1 MQFKRLI
8 IGTLLLVLLTS
19 GFQAFHVEDASASP
33 PPPARVDHNSVA
45 LFDQIPADYLTKARN
60 LTMTF
65 MDRSVGS
72 NINDG
77 LSCLAASS
85 WADSPSNCRRDYI
98 DSTLT
103 NWKTFAAGDTNIPSS
118 ILFPGGHSRN
128 NIEFIM
134 GSGTWEEDL
143 SNFIS
148 LYPNYA
154 SRDIFTLQHNYL
166 HVSAGSTIDDVYF
179 DPNYAG
185 TNIFDVL
192 ALETQYPDNIFVYW
206 TSSLAR
212 TVGSQDAQSFN
223 DQMRSWTSSNQKIFL
238 DVADIES
245 HRPDGSACRNNQ
257 GYEVICSDYTTETEG
272 GHLGSVSSGKI
283 RIAKAI
289 WVMLAQISGWVPGST
304 PLPTATTLPSA
315 TRQPTILPTNQPTLL
330 PTSRPTTQPTSQP
343 TLQPTMQPTSQP
355 TLLPTSQPTTMPT
368 SQPTPQPTN
377 LPSGGSTILI
387 NQDSVRLYDRIPTE
401 YLRAAEQIRML
412 FMDRSVG
419 SNINDGLT
427 CLSYSSWAAS
437 PSHCRRDYTNMSQGT
452 WKTFTQSDRNIPA
465 GIQFPGN
472 NNRSN
477 IAFTSGAG
485 TWEQDLNTFLQS
497 YARNIQNRDI
507 FTLQHNY
514 LHVSSGS
521 TIDNVYFDPN
531 YSGSNIYDIV
541 ALESQYPNK
550 KFVYWTTSLARTVGS
565 QDAQD
570 FNDQMRVF
578 AQTNHKILLDVA
590 AIQSHRPDG
599 SLCTNTQ
606 GYEIICTEYTTE
618 ISGGHL
624 GSVST
629 GKIRIAKAMWVML
642 AQIAGWQP

>member
-19 GFQAFHVEDASASP
+19 GFQAFHVEDASALP
-33 PPPARVDHNSVA
+33 IPPARIDHNSVA
-45 LFDQIPADYLTKARN
+45 LFDQIPADYLIKAQD

-77 LSCLAASS
+77 LSCLAANS
-85 WADSPSNCRRDYI
+85 WANSPSNCRRDYT

-103 NWKTFAAGDTNIPSS
+103 NWKTFATSDTNIPSS
-118 ILFPGGHSRN
+118 ILFPGGLNRN

-143 SNFIS
+143 ANFIS

-154 SRDIFTLQHNYL
+154 NRDIFTLQHNYL

-192 ALETQYPDNIFVYW
+192 ALETQYPDNTFVYW

-212 TVGSQDAQSFN
+212 TVGTQDAQSFN
-223 DQMRSWTSSNQKIFL
+223 DQMRSWTSTNQKILL

-245 HRPDGSACRNNQ
+245 HRPDGSACRNSQ
-257 GYEVICSDYTTETEG
+257 GHEVICLDYTTETEG
-272 GHLGSVSSGKI
+272 GHLGSVSAGKI
-283 RIAKAI
+283 RIAKAM
-289 WVMLAQISGWVPGST
+289 WVMLAQISGWVPGTT
-304 PLPTATTLPSA
+304 PLPTATTLPTS
-315 TRQPTILPTNQPTLL
+315 LPTNQPTLL
-330 PTSRPTTQPTSQP
+330 PTNQPTLQPTSRPTTHPTTQPTS
-343 TLQPTMQPTSQP
+343 
-355 TLLPTSQPTTMPT
+355 MPT
-368 SQPTPQPTN
+368 VQPTN
-377 LPSGGSTILI
+377 RPSGGRTIVI
-387 NQDSVRLYDRIPTE
+387 NQDSVSLYDRIPVD
-401 YLRAAEQIRML
+401 YLRAAERIRML

-427 CLSYSSWAAS
+427 CLSYSSWSAS
-437 PSHCRRDYTNMSQGT
+437 PSHCRRDYTNLAQGT
-452 WKTFTQSDRNIPA
+452 WKTFIQTDRNIPA
-465 GIQFPGN
+465 SIQFPGN

-477 IAFTSGAG
+477 ITFTSGVG
-485 TWEQDLNTFLQS
+485 TWEQDLNTFLES

-550 KFVYWTTSLARTVGS
+550 TFVYWTTSLARTVGT

-590 AIQSHRPDG
+590 AIESHRPDG
-599 SLCTNTQ
+599 SLCTNAQ

-618 ISGGHL
+618 TSGGHL

>member
-19 GFQAFHVEDASASP
+19 GFQAFHVEDASALP
-33 PPPARVDHNSVA
+33 IPPARIDHNSVA
-45 LFDQIPADYLTKARN
+45 LFDQIPADYLIKAQD

-77 LSCLAASS
+77 LSCLAANS
-85 WADSPSNCRRDYI
+85 WANSPSNCRRDYT

-103 NWKTFAAGDTNIPSS
+103 NWKTFATSDTNIPSS
-118 ILFPGGHSRN
+118 ILFPGGLNRN

-143 SNFIS
+143 ANFIS

-154 SRDIFTLQHNYL
+154 NRNIFTLQHNYL

-192 ALETQYPDNIFVYW
+192 ALETQYPDNTFVYW

-212 TVGSQDAQSFN
+212 TVGTQDAQSFN
-223 DQMRSWTSSNQKIFL
+223 DQMRSWTSTNQKILL

-245 HRPDGSACRNNQ
+245 HRPDGSACRNSQ
-257 GYEVICSDYTTETEG
+257 GYEVICLDYTTETEG
-272 GHLGSVSSGKI
+272 GHLGSVSAGKI
-283 RIAKAI
+283 RIAKAM
-289 WVMLAQISGWVPGST
+289 WVMLAQISGWVPGTT
-304 PLPTATTLPSA
+304 PLPTATTLPTS
-315 TRQPTILPTNQPTLL
+315 LPTNQPTLL
-330 PTSRPTTQPTSQP
+330 PTNQPTLQPTSQPTTQPTTQPTS
-343 TLQPTMQPTSQP
+343 
-355 TLLPTSQPTTMPT
+355 MPT
-368 SQPTPQPTN
+368 VQPTN
-377 LPSGGSTILI
+377 RPSGGRTIMI
-387 NQDSVRLYDRIPTE
+387 NQDSVSLYDRIPVD
-401 YLRAAEQIRML
+401 YLRAAERIRML

-427 CLSYSSWAAS
+427 CLSYSSWSAS
-437 PSHCRRDYTNMSQGT
+437 PSHCRRDYTNLAQGT
-452 WKTFTQSDRNIPA
+452 WKTFVQTDRNIPA
-465 GIQFPGN
+465 SIQFPGN

-477 IAFTSGAG
+477 ITFTSGVG
-485 TWEQDLNTFLQS
+485 TWEQDLNTFLES

-521 TIDNVYFDPN
+521 TIDKVYFDPN

-550 KFVYWTTSLARTVGS
+550 TFVYWTTSLARTVGT

-570 FNDQMRVF
+570 FNDRMRVF

-590 AIQSHRPDG
+590 AIESHRPDG
-599 SLCTNTQ
+599 SLCTNAQ

-618 ISGGHL
+618 TSGGHL